1 MESSCKLDT
10 PVKTGL
16 NLDQPSTSK
25 VSTGVSVLYLSDA
38 LSDTGPRPEIG
49 TVGLDCNARYLI
61 LSLDLDVVFP
71 GTGIQTVILHWY
83 QSNFTFDCNE
93 SGNSK
98 VLAPGKEDGSSHT
111 APYIAPQPPP
121 GTNHRYVFLLF
132 DQPQSYEFPECFAH
146 IPPQTKDARSG
157 FNVREFIL
165 AAGLDPPV
173 AINYFYGR
181 REPSHE
187 RQPMPSLSVTQTFFK
202 SLDCQIDPT
211 AV

>member
-1 MESSCKLDT
+1 
-10 PVKTGL
+10 
-16 NLDQPSTSK
+16 
-25 VSTGVSVLYLSDA
+25 VLYLSNA
-38 LSDTGPRPEIG
+38 LSDTGPCPDIG
-49 TVGLDCNARYLI
+49 TLGLDCNARYLI

-83 QSNFTFDCNE
+83 HSNFTFDCNE

-98 VLAPGKEDGSSHT
+98 VLEPGKEDGSSHT

-157 FNVREFIL
+157 FNVREFML
-165 AAGLDPPV
+165 AAGLDPPA

-181 REPSHE
+181 RKPSHE

-202 SLDCQIDPT
+202 SLDCQIAPT